1 MIFYTVPVSNYCAK
15 VELVLALKGIDV
27 DHRAPLGGYG
37 SENYR
42 AIVPTGTVPAL
53 VDDDLVIS
61 ESETINEY
69 LEERFPEPALLPRNM
84 KDRATTRMLSRFHD
98 LKVEPLIRA
107 LFKHMA
113 PSQRQDHVIEANLQ
127 ELNQQLNMLEKMGR
141 FAPYI
146 AGDKV
151 SLADCGFAPTILLA
165 AKMFEVVDHPLI
177 LSQKMMAWR
186 EQISQ
191 HPIAKPV
198 LEKYTLAVEDWLRN
212 KLSS

>member
-37 SENYR
+37 SESYR
-42 AIVPTGTVPAL
+42 AIVPAGTVPAL

-69 LEERFPEPALLPRNM
+69 LEERFPEPALLPRDI

-98 LKVEPLIRA
+98 LKIEPLIRA

-113 PSQRQDHVIEANLQ
+113 PSQRQNHIIQENHQ
-127 ELNQQLNMLEKMGR
+127 ELNQLLNMLENMGR

-146 AGDKV
+146 AGDKI

-165 AKMFEVVDHPLI
+165 MKMFEAVDHPLI
-177 LSQKMMAWR
+177 LSQKMRGWHGHL
-186 EQISQ
+186 SQ

-198 LEKYTLAVEDWLRN
+198 LENYALVVEDWLRN